1 MGSQTLEILRQ
12 GVWASLTG
20 GWFYDPHQE
29 IFCNTFH
36 LYIWLFLLCLPF
48 TIYLYFPPSLF
59 VWLTYITTVAVIFA
73 TIKVANYRLH
83 HMYDTSECIQESDD
97 DDRPESERRR
107 HQQLPQRV
115 KQKWEEEGIEL
126 QVLNTKH
133 QSETPPMGC
142 NSRTSYVEPHACT
155 DGDSIGSSEY
165 VGINRATQSA
175 VEDEAVFKTANSII
189 DLKVDVH
196 RKNSSESS
204 EEVTLK
210 PVIEKVSVH
219 RAEQC
224 AQVEGEPYRSK
235 LQECRNKRHHRGG
248 VAVSIAEE
256 SSSRCEGQSNGNG
269 RQRTPSIRKVPSTS
283 RQGSSD
289 SQEDRNNSL
298 AQSQNPEGRPSLHSV
313 VSSESG
319 LGGSG
324 GTTWDQGSGSTTG
337 GGVNGGG
344 RRYSNLSN
352 LAGGGG
358 SLSGS
363 ATPPPPTPSIK
374 GTGSLELGHMLE
386 GEGETARGGPSSS
399 SHKGLIYWKK
409 QNLRQVGRIRNAL
422 ETGLSLSGGSSSGS
436 GAHPM
441 SMGGAC
447 SQSPLPGEHSH
458 YGGCRKV
465 NNNGKLSSYGSE
477 STVVRHL
484 NDGDATE
491 VFCVHESE
499 EEEGGGGGDC
509 RGEGEDDE
517 EANGASGSRSP
528 LLLRNA
534 EDQWPGAT
542 AEECQKQ
549 LKMKKFWTCRKGAQV
564 AVSCADKVGG
574 SEGGTLGEG
583 ADECISKSEGAL
595 EEPCELIGDC
605 ARRGSAC
612 SSESSCSGSGGG
624 RVVGIGMAA
633 ASCCC
638 PSPPPPPHPDAP
650 NHALG
655 IDVEP
660 QGASEDRPGGG
671 EEVALRGGLLRK
683 AASEGGHRRRM
694 PIRERRAAAEGGGGG
709 SKLENL
715 RRRGGGGGEGS
726 PTAQQRHNR
735 GATSSASNVPLAA
748 VLPSGDPPSN
758 QSLMGLDW
766 LFEHTDSESEL
777 PASKQQGRK
786 TVDGGSASAFWNYTN
801 SDDESNTSPD
811 CPSAA
816 TDCGRGA
823 KETDSGSSTT
833 LSIENEVMKL
843 LPDGGVAKGADA
855 TDGDSKRNQGAI
867 PKRRGTTSIPGQLQ
881 ESLEDANAGAKEY
894 LKLAKGVPMEGLECL
909 VTTTTSLPHQ
919 RAVVTMQRR
928 RQNSSGGHP
937 SSSCQNHHHPPNY
950 YLSHPTGISAVKTV
964 VIPLSSQ
971 NSNTINSTANNT
983 NNSTTTTNNN
993 NNEASS
999 SGSNNELST
1008 LLPVSLGTQ
1017 SAAEGSTELVRQSS
1031 TERRSSG
1038 DLRNTRSRHRR
1049 LKRSAHGG
1057 ALRAGSITSRG
1068 SVSSRGGREDVS
1080 IIGPSLSTL
1089 AAAVPM
1095 NPKAHIATSHDDTT
1109 EGAMHT
1115 FQDEFGNW
1123 RTYTFDE
1130 RGTGTAS
1137 TVSAFI
1143 EGRLLHF
1150 MNDPSWFEAHFSES
1164 NGPGRN
1170 AKSSQSVSATTSA
1183 TAMVDSRS
1191 NSSVSL
1197 NSSLTVV
1204 LDSPAARAMG
1214 RGVPVAKVVPTPSVH
1229 SPSLA
1234 PGMSGSNGPIN
1245 RPVGCMYI
1253 FESGPPL
1260 RSSSVGGVLRPSRN
1274 PMNVFAETL
1283 RQAVTVHG
1291 NDSIGVG
1298 SSAVGVVNG
1307 GRSLSSQADTDTDIT
1322 MSRNHLRFEALA
1334 ASSALSSGMHRRPKH
1349 FYRMRFLP
1357 CVRNA
1362 TFKVHF
1368 DRLALLALLDRN
1380 KTRTE
1385 AALSA
1390 ILAVGVAALGSALLA
1405 RGLFADLLVF
1415 LFCFVMA
1422 GCQYSL
1428 LKSVQPDAASPTH
1441 GHNRI
1446 VAFSRP
1452 VYFCLCASIALL
1464 LDVGLE
1470 MSDNNPN
1477 PLPSFYGFTFTG
1489 AELMRVFRDGFV
1501 VFLLC
1506 FPITFSLGLLPQ
1518 TDTFCMYL
1526 FEQIEMHVFGGN
1538 AASSLLAAFHCILR
1552 STLAVAFLYGFAF
1565 GALSEQKGSQH
1576 LLFSIFCGLLV
1587 ATAYHLSRSASDPS
1601 VVWSIVKNLL
1611 WPEEDDSESGSE
1623 GVPDEER
1630 PQKYS
1635 GTGGER
1641 APKEEDKTKEAIIDR
1656 SMGDA
1661 PPASLPPT
1669 SSSPTPP
1676 TQEDED
1682 PVDPLPARL
1691 RATVH
1696 TRLRSDLVVCAL
1708 TAIVVTSVHA
1718 STVFSALSPELGPV
1732 LWAAACA
1739 LGLALHYI
1747 TPQLRKQL
1755 PWLCIAHPIC
1765 RSAEKNRFE
1774 AQGAARVMWF
1784 ERAYVLLCF
1793 LEKNLL
1799 YPVLFLA
1806 ALTEDAFPL
1815 VTKWGPLGGPLII
1828 TICGLKCFRRA
1839 FSDPAPQH
1847 LVLAFTALLFRV
1859 DFASSPQGPTSETFL
1874 VDYFITGIAFSK
1886 AQELLL
1892 KVQFV
1897 VTYIAPWQITWGS
1910 AFHAFA
1916 QPFSVPHSAM
1926 LFVQAALSAL
1936 LSTPLNPF
1944 LGSAIFLTS
1953 YVRPIKFWER
1963 DYNTRRVDHSNTR
1976 LSSHLERNLGADDN
1990 NLNSIFY
1997 EHLTRSLQQSLC
2009 GDLIMGRWG
2018 PVSQGDCFVLAS
2030 DYLNCLVHIIEL
2042 GNGLV
2047 TFQMRGLEFHGTYCQ
2062 QREVEAISEG
2072 VEENDGFC
2080 CCELGHF
2087 PHMLSMN
2094 AAFSQRWLAWEVTA
2108 ANYILEGYSISD
2120 NSAVSMLQVFDFR
2133 KVLITYYVKSII
2145 FYAVRSSRLDEW
2157 LNSATIL
2164 EALRPTLD
2172 RGFVDLDPVF
2182 NMNIDED
2189 YDFRASGVTR
2199 ASFCNVYLDWIQF
2212 CADKREKSIECG
2224 RDSVLVSLCFA
2235 LSLLG
2240 RRTLG
2245 AASHNTVSSVEFFL
2259 YGLHALFKGDFRITS
2274 ARDEWVFS
2282 DMELLRRVVAPGV
2295 RMSLKLHQDHFMA
2308 PEEYEDP
2315 AALHAA
2321 ISAHDR
2327 SLVISHEGDPV
2338 WRNAVLSGTPS
2349 LLALRHVLD
2358 DGSDEY
2364 KIIMLNKRF
2373 LNFRVIKV
2381 NRECVRGLWAGQ
2393 QQELV
2398 YLRNRNPERGS
2409 IQNAKQALRNIINS
2423 SCDQPIGYP
2432 IYVSPLTTSY
2442 AETNEQLKSILGGPV
2457 SLTAMKEV
2465 VIRQW
2470 HRIRRRCGEGCS
2482 SGGSV
2487 PQDDGGFGHEGM
2499 YPMATTSPNTL
2510 GNIHLGY
2517 GHHPGV
2523 MGHGTMGS
2531 QSMDIGQV
2539 GGGGSVGRGGSLGRG
2554 GGGSLT
2560 ANRGSVASNASAS
2573 LGKPS
2578 SSTLASLAGFL
2589 AEGAAA
2595 AVSAKE
2601 SSVCKERENLAPP
2614 PLPPASEPVAEKEP
2628 VYQRVRIVDV
2638 NQVYDAINLGR
2649 RIDVAW
2655 PDERMRARGGRSHW
2669 RDWLPEKGME
2679 GQVVHRWVPCHRD
2692 PSKRSHVDRI
2702 ILLVKVD
2709 DKYVPI
2715 AESGV
2720 QDLGAEV

>member
-1 MGSQTLEILRQ
+1 M
-12 GVWASLTG
+12 
-20 GWFYDPHQE
+20 
-29 IFCNTFH
+29 
-36 LYIWLFLLCLPF
+36 
-48 TIYLYFPPSLF
+48 
-59 VWLTYITTVAVIFA
+59 VAA
-73 TIKVANYRLH
+73 T
-83 HMYDTSECIQESDD
+83 
-97 DDRPESERRR
+97 
-107 HQQLPQRV
+107 
-115 KQKWEEEGIEL
+115 
-126 QVLNTKH
+126 
-133 QSETPPMGC
+133 
-142 NSRTSYVEPHACT
+142 
-155 DGDSIGSSEY
+155 
-165 VGINRATQSA
+165 
-175 VEDEAVFKTANSII
+175 
-189 DLKVDVH
+189 
-196 RKNSSESS
+196 
-204 EEVTLK
+204 
-210 PVIEKVSVH
+210 
-219 RAEQC
+219 
-224 AQVEGEPYRSK
+224 
-235 LQECRNKRHHRGG
+235 
-248 VAVSIAEE
+248 
-256 SSSRCEGQSNGNG
+256 
-269 RQRTPSIRKVPSTS
+269 
-283 RQGSSD
+283 
-289 SQEDRNNSL
+289 
-298 AQSQNPEGRPSLHSV
+298 
-313 VSSESG
+313 
-319 LGGSG
+319 
-324 GTTWDQGSGSTTG
+324 
-337 GGVNGGG
+337 
-344 RRYSNLSN
+344 
-352 LAGGGG
+352 
-358 SLSGS
+358 
-363 ATPPPPTPSIK
+363 
-374 GTGSLELGHMLE
+374 
-386 GEGETARGGPSSS
+386 
-399 SHKGLIYWKK
+399 
-409 QNLRQVGRIRNAL
+409 
-422 ETGLSLSGGSSSGS
+422 
-436 GAHPM
+436 
-441 SMGGAC
+441 
-447 SQSPLPGEHSH
+447 
-458 YGGCRKV
+458 
-465 NNNGKLSSYGSE
+465 
-477 STVVRHL
+477 
-484 NDGDATE
+484 
-491 VFCVHESE
+491 
-499 EEEGGGGGDC
+499 
-509 RGEGEDDE
+509 
-517 EANGASGSRSP
+517 
-528 LLLRNA
+528 
-534 EDQWPGAT
+534 
-542 AEECQKQ
+542 
-549 LKMKKFWTCRKGAQV
+549 
-564 AVSCADKVGG
+564 
-574 SEGGTLGEG
+574 
-583 ADECISKSEGAL
+583 
-595 EEPCELIGDC
+595 
-605 ARRGSAC
+605 
-612 SSESSCSGSGGG
+612 
-624 RVVGIGMAA
+624 
-633 ASCCC
+633 
-638 PSPPPPPHPDAP
+638 
-650 NHALG
+650 
-655 IDVEP
+655 
-660 QGASEDRPGGG
+660 
-671 EEVALRGGLLRK
+671 
-683 AASEGGHRRRM
+683 
-694 PIRERRAAAEGGGGG
+694 
-709 SKLENL
+709 
-715 RRRGGGGGEGS
+715 
-726 PTAQQRHNR
+726 
-735 GATSSASNVPLAA
+735 
-748 VLPSGDPPSN
+748 GDPPNN

-777 PASKQQGRK
+777 PAPKQQG
-786 TVDGGSASAFWNYTN
+786 
-801 SDDESNTSPD
+801 
-811 CPSAA
+811 
-816 TDCGRGA
+816 GRGA

-843 LPDGGVAKGADA
+843 LPDSGAPKGNSNSG
-855 TDGDSKRNQGAI
+855 DGPDSEPKRSQGAI
-867 PKRRGTTSIPGQLQ
+867 PKRRGPSTTSISGQLQ
-881 ESLEDANAGAKEY
+881 ESLEDANAGAREY
-894 LKLAKGVPMEGLECL
+894 LKLAKDVPMEGLECL
-909 VTTTTSLPHQ
+909 VTASPSLPHQ

-928 RQNSSGGHP
+928 RQNSSNHHP
-937 SSSCQNHHHPPNY
+937 GSCQNHHHHSNY
-950 YLSHPTGISAVKTV
+950 YVSHPASITAVKTI
-964 VIPLSSQ
+964 VIPLTNQSSNNSSSNNG
-971 NSNTINSTANNT
+971 NSNNT
-983 NNSTTTTNNN
+983 NN

-1017 SAAEGSTELVRQSS
+1017 SSAEGSSDLVRQSS

-1057 ALRAGSITSRG
+1057 ALRAGSVTSRG
-1068 SVSSRGGREDVS
+1068 SVSSRSGREDVS

-1089 AAAVPM
+1089 ATAVPM

-1164 NGPGRN
+1164 SAPARN

-1183 TAMVDSRS
+1183 TAMGTDSRS

-1214 RGVPVAKVVPTPSVH
+1214 RGVPVAKVVPTPSVP

-1234 PGMSGSNGPIN
+1234 TGMSGSNGASN

-1291 NDSIGVG
+1291 NDSIVVG
-1298 SSAVGVVNG
+1298 SSAVGVANG

-1322 MSRNHLRFEALA
+1322 MSRNQFRFDPPA

-1357 CVRNA
+1357 CVHSA
-1362 TFKVHF
+1362 TFKVRF

-1452 VYFCLCASIALL
+1452 VYFCLCASVALL

-1470 MSDNNPN
+1470 MSHNSHNQ
-1477 PLPSFYGFTFTG
+1477 LPSFYGFTFTG

-1526 FEQIEMHVFGGN
+1526 LEQIEMHVFGGN

-1565 GALSEQKGSQH
+1565 GALSEQKGPQH

-1630 PQKYS
+1630 PQKCTS
-1635 GTGGER
+1635 TNGHKESKDED
-1641 APKEEDKTKEAIIDR
+1641 KEEAVIDR
-1656 SMGDA
+1656 SMGDG
-1661 PPASLPPT
+1661 PPIVVPPI
-1669 SSSPTPP
+1669 SSSPPLP
-1676 TQEDED
+1676 AQGSEEED
-1682 PVDPLPARL
+1682 PVDPLPSRL

-1708 TAIVVTSVHA
+1708 TAIFVTGIHA

-1765 RSAEKNRFE
+1765 RAAEHDQFE
-1774 AQGAARVMWF
+1774 VGVAARVMWF

-1847 LVLAFTALLFRV
+1847 LVLAFAALLFRV
-1859 DFASSPQGPTSETFL
+1859 DFASNPEGSTSETFL

-2087 PHMLSMN
+2087 PHVLSMN

-2145 FYAVRSSRLDEW
+2145 FYAVRSARLEEW
-2157 LNSATIL
+2157 LNSSTIL

-2295 RMSLKLHQDHFMA
+2295 RMSLKLHQDHFMS
-2308 PEEYEDP
+2308 PDEYEDP

-2373 LNFRVIKV
+2373 LSFRVIKV

-2442 AETNEQLKSILGGPV
+2442 AETNVQLKSILGGPV
-2457 SLTAMKEV
+2457 SLTAMKEA
-2465 VIRQW
+2465 VISQW
-2470 HRIRRRCGEGCS
+2470 RRIRRRCGEGCS

-2487 PQDDGGFGHEGM
+2487 PQDDGGFGHEGI
-2499 YPMATTSPNTL
+2499 YPMTTTSPNTC
-2510 GNIHLGY
+2510 NIHLGY
-2517 GHHPGV
+2517 GHPGV
-2523 MGHGTMGS
+2523 GHTTMGS
-2531 QSMDIGQV
+2531 QSMDMGQV
-2539 GGGGSVGRGGSLGRG
+2539 GVVGGSVGRGGSLGRG

-2560 ANRGSVASNASAS
+2560 ANRGSVTSNASAS

-2601 SSVCKERENLAPP
+2601 STMGSGCKERDPPMVTVP
-2614 PLPPASEPVAEKEP
+2614 PLMVTEKETAEKEP